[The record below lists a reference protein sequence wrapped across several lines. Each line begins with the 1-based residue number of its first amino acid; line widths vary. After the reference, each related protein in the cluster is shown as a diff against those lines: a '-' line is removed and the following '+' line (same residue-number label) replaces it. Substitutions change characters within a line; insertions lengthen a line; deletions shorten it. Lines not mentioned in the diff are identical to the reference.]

1 MKAHHVQG
9 FLSLCYCLFL
19 LAWPSALYGTSRV
32 SGDFGHLLQNPS
44 SGFKTTQHLEAAQE
58 LKSFLDNLCLKL
70 VQKVEPK
77 VTTNDGLE
85 VPWVSLNSVSA
96 PGELHSGA

>member
-1 MKAHHVQG
+1 MAPHECLVTLGICSRTPVQG
-9 FLSLCYCLFL
+9 
-19 LAWPSALYGTSRV
+19 SR
-32 SGDFGHLLQNPS
+32 LPQY
-44 SGFKTTQHLEAAQE
+44 LEAAQE